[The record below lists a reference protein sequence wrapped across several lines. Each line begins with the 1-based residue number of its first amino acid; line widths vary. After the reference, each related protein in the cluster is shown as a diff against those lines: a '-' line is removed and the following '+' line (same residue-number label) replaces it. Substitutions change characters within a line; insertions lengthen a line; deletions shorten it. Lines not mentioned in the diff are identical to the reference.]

1 MHCLVVLAGMLK
13 CLLIIVLGYQ
23 EGSASGV
30 RRQVR
35 WCERVGKSV
44 GRGHWAGNKRWCQGV
59 WESQVQHTECTHP
72 RLLSASRMSSP
83 FPLHLY
89 SYWVSRTT
97 CCYSTLHLANPC
109 FVYTRQHRPIM
120 HMHIMTNLHAACNR
134 NTYGKN
140 YVEPEPQESL
150 FALMW
155 EASNL
160 SFSNDDLLCCT
171 QM

>member
-1 MHCLVVLAGMLK
+1 MLHYVTPALDAKIHMPARHRKINALQCWSSLPAKMHCLGVLAGMLK
-13 CLLIIVLGYQ
+13 CLLIIVIGYQ

-59 WESQVQHTECTHP
+59 WESQVQHTECTHY

-120 HMHIMTNLHAACNR
+120 HMMTTSYKLTC
-134 NTYGKN
+134 G
-140 YVEPEPQESL
+140 V
-150 FALMW
+150 
-155 EASNL
+155 
-160 SFSNDDLLCCT
+160 
-171 QM
+171 